1 MMKANIVLIKKIIIW
16 SGRVKMKIT
25 KNDLIEAY
33 RFFRENP
40 INTFI
45 FFEVIRK

>member
-1 MMKANIVLIKKIIIW
+1 MVVTM
-16 SGRVKMKIT
+16 
-25 KNDLIEAY
+25 NDLTDSY

-45 FFEVIRK
+45 FFQVSAR